1 MTGPVS
7 LSLSTEQV
15 VATLLVMLRITAF
28 VVVAPPFSSRAIPAR
43 VKALLALALSIAVYP
58 TLDTSTV
65 TTQTGPLLTAAL
77 WGVVTGAALG
87 FAVQLVFAAV
97 QHAGDMLDVFGG
109 FQLASAFDPQMQ
121 SQAAIFGKFYS
132 MIATTLLFASDG
144 YLMLLMGVT
153 RTFRAVG
160 VMDGFS
166 WKILAQVLTGGA
178 AQLTVAALQIA
189 GPLIAVL
196 FLTDVGL
203 GLLTR
208 AAPSLNAFALGFP
221 LKILVTLTL
230 ATVAVAALPAAVDGL
245 TDDASQQVADLAI
258 ASARADAAA
267 AADQQAV
274 P

>member
-1 MTGPVS
+1 MP
-7 LSLSTEQV
+7 LSLSIPTEQV

-28 VVVAPPFSSRAIPAR
+28 VVIAPPFSSRAVPAR
-43 VKALLALALSIAVYP
+43 VKALLALALSIAVQP

-65 TTQTGPLLTAAL
+65 TTATGPLLAAAV
-77 WGVVTGAALG
+77 WAIVTGAALG
-87 FAVQLVFAAV
+87 FAVVLVFAAI

-121 SQAAIFGKFYS
+121 SQAAIFGKFYG

-144 YLMLLMGVT
+144 YLMLLMGLT
-153 RTFRAVG
+153 RTFDAVG

-166 WKILAQVLTGGA
+166 LRILARVLTEGSV
-178 AQLTVAALQIA
+178 QLTIAALQIA
-189 GPLIAVL
+189 GPLVAVL

-221 LKILVTLTL
+221 LKILVTLSL
-230 ATVAVAALPAAVDGL
+230 ATIAVAALPAAVAGL
-245 TDDASQQVADLAI
+245 TDDASQQVADLAV
-258 ASARADAAA
+258 ASAREAA
-267 AADQQAV
+267 AADQQGA

>member
-1 MTGPVS
+1 MPLT
-7 LSLSTEQV
+7 LSISTEQV

-28 VVVAPPFSSRAIPAR
+28 VVIAPPFSSRAIPAR
-43 VKALLALALSIAVYP
+43 VKALLALGLSIAVYP
-58 TLDTSTV
+58 TLKPDLDVSPV
-65 TTQTGPLLTAAL
+65 TTQTGPLLAAAV
-77 WGVVTGAALG
+77 WAIVTGAALG
-87 FAVQLVFAAV
+87 FAVVLVFAAV

-121 SQAAIFGKFYS
+121 SQAAIFGKFYG

-144 YLMLLMGVT
+144 HLMLLMGLT

-166 WKILAQVLTGGA
+166 LSILAQVLTQGSV
-178 AQLTVAALQIA
+178 QLTIAALQIA

-221 LKILVTLTL
+221 LKILVTLSL
-230 ATVAVAALPAAVDGL
+230 ATIAVAALPAAVAGL
-245 TDDASQQVADLAI
+245 TDDAAQQVADLAV
-258 ASARADAAA
+258 ASAREAA
-267 AADQQAV
+267 